1 MGILRNKNLKMRLFL
16 FLFYFSFLVS
26 AQLTHTTF
34 KMPKSTNETSGLE
47 FFGDYLITHNDSGD
61 KPKLYLLTQEGQK
74 VMEIELNQL
83 KNKDWE
89 DITADDKYYY
99 IADTGNKFG
108 TRENLIIYILEQNF
122 IPKAEIYIS
131 YEAQINFSKQPKS
144 EFDAEGLAVVGKDL
158 VLFSKNRKT
167 MKSEIYTFPKAA
179 GKYVLTPRA
188 VIDSN
193 ALITAADYSHKEDL
207 MVLTGYN
214 FKGEQF
220 LYTLKNFRKNGYD
233 NINLQRYNININP
246 AQIEAIKIIDDS
258 NFWLTSESEDKNN
271 PRLFR
276 FNLKVE

>member
-1 MGILRNKNLKMRLFL
+1 MRLFL

-26 AQLTHTTF
+26 AQLSHTTF

-47 FFGDYLITHNDSGD
+47 FFGDYLVTHNDSGD

-108 TRENLIIYILEQNF
+108 TRENLRIYILEQNF

-131 YEAQINFSKQPKS
+131 YGAQINFSKQPKS
-144 EFDAEGLAVVGKDL
+144 EFDAEGLAVVGEDL

-179 GKYVLTPRA
+179 GNYVLTPRA

-220 LYTLKNFRKNGYD
+220 LYTLRNFRKNGYD
-233 NINLQRYNININP
+233 NITLQRYNININP
-246 AQIEAIKIIDDS
+246 AQIEAIKIIDNT
-258 NFWLTSESEDKNN
+258 NFWLSSESEDENN

>member
-1 MGILRNKNLKMRLFL
+1 
-16 FLFYFSFLVS
+16 
-26 AQLTHTTF
+26 
-34 KMPKSTNETSGLE
+34 MPKSTNETSGLE

-74 VMEIELNQL
+74 VMEIELNQI

-89 DITADDKYYY
+89 DITADDKHYY
-99 IADTGNKFG
+99 IADTGNKSG
-108 TRENLIIYILEQNF
+108 TRENLRIYILEQNF
-122 IPKAEIYIS
+122 IPKAEISIS